1 MPCTHETHPVAFTI
15 LDQIGGQR
23 RLVTMTG
30 AKDFLVSEDSV
41 QFAIGRG
48 AKDGINKVVIK
59 LNGWDT
65 YDVTFYRVT
74 KRGLN
79 CKLVVEHKGITC
91 SACSR
96 TQPGSTSLSVEPA
109 AQARRRRVSRRGGY
123 PHSRH
128 PVIVEPRA
136 AQATRGRCPTPG
148 LGRLVR
154 RGASWTC

>member
-79 CKLVVEHKGITC
+79 CKLVVEHNGIY
-91 SACSR
+91 AEDL
-96 TQPGSTSLSVEPA
+96 Q
-109 AQARRRRVSRRGGY
+109 RVFTD
-123 PHSRH
+123 
-128 PVIVEPRA
+128 
-136 AQATRGRCPTPG
+136 ATGFHLT
-148 LGRLVR
+148 LG
-154 RGASWTC
+154 

>member
-59 LNGWDT
+59 LNDLDT
-65 YDVTFYRVT
+65 YDVQFWRLL
-74 KRGLN
+74 KRGLD
-79 CKLVVEHKGITC
+79 CKLVVEHNGIY
-91 SACSR
+91 AEDL
-96 TQPGSTSLSVEPA
+96 Q
-109 AQARRRRVSRRGGY
+109 RVFTD
-123 PHSRH
+123 
-128 PVIVEPRA
+128 
-136 AQATRGRCPTPG
+136 ATGFHLT
-148 LGRLVR
+148 LG
-154 RGASWTC
+154 